1 MTDTNFIDEVVQPA
15 GQGQSSSDAPA
26 AAQPSGQGLPGADT
40 STVQPN
46 GQGPDVTET
55 GLYDLSTVPEELR
68 DSVAP
73 ILKEIEGNATK
84 KFQQHADFRRQWE
97 PYEELGIHE
106 LDPEGLGNLLE
117 FARALDGEGA
127 RDALLELAD
136 ALGVDL
142 TAEPGEPDP
151 LSDLR
156 SELEDLRAWK
166 AQIEENEQLDNVRA
180 ETSQRIQAEWA
191 SVQERHGKPFT
202 DEEVDSLRELATAF
216 LEAGKDEPITKA
228 YEFIHGL
235 TGRAASDFVAN
246 APDQPAP
253 AEPGGRAATTAE
265 PVDDFETAERLLRER
280 RQQRAALAAA

>member
-1 MTDTNFIDEVVQPA
+1 MSDTDFIGEVV
-15 GQGQSSSDAPA
+15 
-26 AAQPSGQGLPGADT
+26 QPSGQGQPSPDTPAVQPSSGQGQSGDT
-40 STVQPN
+40 STVQPG
-46 GQGPDVTET
+46 GQGHDVNET

-73 ILKEIEGNATK
+73 ILREIEGNATK

-97 PYEELGIHE
+97 PYESLGINE

-117 FARALDGEGA
+117 FARALDGDGA
-127 RDALLELAD
+127 REAILGLAEALE
-136 ALGVDL
+136 VDL
-142 TAEPGEPDP
+142 TGEPGEPDP
-151 LSDLR
+151 LSDVR
-156 SELEDLRAWK
+156 SELEELRAWK
-166 AQIEENEQLDNVRA
+166 ASQEEERQLDTIRA

-191 SVQERHGKPFT
+191 AVQERHGREFT

-235 TGRAASDFVAN
+235 TGRAATNFVEN
-246 APDQPAP
+246 APTQPAP

-265 PVDDFETAERLLRER
+265 PVTSFEDAERLLRER